1 MKVLVIG
8 SGGREHA
15 LCWKIRQSPRV
26 TALYCA
32 PGNGGIAEVAEC
44 VPIAADDV
52 GKLRDFALSEG
63 IDLTVVGPELPLTL
77 GVVDELE
84 AGGLRAFGPRK
95 DGAQLEGSKAFTKE
109 LLEEAGVPTAR
120 FGVFTDAA
128 AAKAFVTRTG
138 TPIVVKADGLA
149 AGKGVFVCADEAEAF
164 RAVDQ
169 CLRDRVFGEAGGR
182 IVVEE
187 FLPGEEASFLAVT
200 DGETVLPLASS
211 QDHKRI
217 FDGDRGPNTG
227 GMGAYSPAP
236 IVTPEVHAR
245 VMREVLEPVVA
256 GLSRRGIR
264 YRGVLY
270 AGLMIDEGRPRVLEF
285 NARFGDPE
293 CQALILRL
301 RTDLVE
307 LMQAAA
313 EGRLAGTKLE
323 WDPRP
328 SVCVV
333 IAAEGY
339 PGNVT
344 KGKTITGLDAL
355 AGWKEGV
362 VFHAGTAAK
371 DGRLVATGGRVLG
384 VTALGSTLQQAVD
397 SAYSAIRK
405 IRFEGMHY
413 RKDIGARA
421 LGGEGESG

>member
-52 GKLRDFALSEG
+52 AKLGDFALAKG

-77 GVVDELE
+77 GLVDELE
-84 AGGLRAFGPRK
+84 AGGLRAFGPRR
-95 DGAQLEGSKAFTKE
+95 DGAQLEGSKAFTKA

-128 AAKAFVTRTG
+128 AAKAFVTETG

-149 AGKGVFVCADEAEAF
+149 AGKGVFVCADEAD
-164 RAVDQ
+164 AVGAIDQ
-169 CLRDRVFGEAGGR
+169 CLRDRVFGDAGAR
-182 IVVEE
+182 VVVEE

-200 DGETVLPLASS
+200 DGETVVPLASS

-227 GMGAYSPAP
+227 GMGAYSPAT

-256 GLSRRGIR
+256 GLRRRGIR
-264 YRGVLY
+264 YQGVLY
-270 AGLMIDEGRPRVLEF
+270 AGLMIHEGLPRVLEF

-313 EGRLAGTKLE
+313 EGRLAGAKLE

-344 KGKTITGLDAL
+344 RGKTITGLEAL
-355 AGWKEGV
+355 EDWKEGV
-362 VFHAGTAAK
+362 VFHAGTAAR
-371 DGRLVATGGRVLG
+371 DGRLVSTGGRVLG

-397 SAYSAIRK
+397 SAYAAIRK